1 MISLPTH
8 TRLIPDLTS
17 TFQFRYLS
25 LDCPLIRPV
34 LFRLIVSQCRFIYK
48 ISIRLR
54 TKDTALR
61 YLLMSYPMS
70 ELLAQVTT
78 QNLRKAAP

>member
-1 MISLPTH
+1 
-8 TRLIPDLTS
+8 
-17 TFQFRYLS
+17 
-25 LDCPLIRPV
+25 
-34 LFRLIVSQCRFIYK
+34 
-48 ISIRLR
+48 LR
-54 TKDTALR
+54 TSNTALR